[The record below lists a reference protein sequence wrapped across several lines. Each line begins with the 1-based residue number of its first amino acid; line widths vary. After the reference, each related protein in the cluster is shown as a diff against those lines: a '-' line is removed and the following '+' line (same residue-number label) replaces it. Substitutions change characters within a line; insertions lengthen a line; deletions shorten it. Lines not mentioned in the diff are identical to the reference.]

1 MVNMYD
7 RMYNIQDDIS
17 LEIYERTKHEV
28 RRILNEAILDL
39 EDIYSHAVEDS
50 IEFRLNYDS

>member
-1 MVNMYD
+1 MYD

-17 LEIYERTKHEV
+17 LKIYEMTKHEV

>member
-1 MVNMYD
+1 MINMYD

-17 LEIYERTKHEV
+17 LKIYEMTKHEV